1 MKNQRIKKGDR
12 VALMEGVSIY
22 GFQSGDKGTVAF
34 LTPEGPIGVCFD
46 TPRKGSTL
54 EGVCKANSGMVC
66 LELDLHKI

>member
-1 MKNQRIKKGDR
+1 MSQRIKKGDR

>member
-12 VALMEGVSIY
+12 VALMEGVPLY

-34 LTPEGPIGVCFD
+34 ITPEGPIAVCFD

-54 EGVCKANSGMVC
+54 GGVCKANSGMVC

>member
-12 VALMEGVSIY
+12 VALMEGVPLY

>member
-1 MKNQRIKKGDR
+1 
-12 VALMEGVSIY
+12 MEGVSIY

-34 LTPEGPIGVCFD
+34 LTPEGPIGVCCD